1 MPAKLNPILPEDLY
15 KLRVF
20 TELQL
25 SPDGKLLLT
34 SISAVNNKDENKKYA
49 NLFVR
54 STAAGGAMKQ
64 FSRGEYVDARPRFS
78 PDGRHIAFLSNRS
91 GSSQLHLIPTD
102 GGESWALTKLK
113 GSVGDFEWSPDSRSL
128 VFCFTPKDA
137 EAIEREEAGKKGKK
151 VFSEPAVRE
160 IERYF
165 YRLDAAGWRAVGSTE
180 LRIVDVA
187 SGKDRV
193 LLADGKD
200 NSSPCFTPDGQT
212 IVFVSNK
219 SEDPDFEVMKNRLW
233 KIPVKGGRV
242 TQIPTFDGPAE
253 GPSVSPDGKWIAFRG
268 WEDGS
273 KFWGEADN
281 KLFLVPLSG
290 KAAPRMLGSDLD
302 RAPENSCL
310 NDTFG
315 TPETAPPQWS
325 RDGSTLYT
333 VLTSEGSNEV
343 WAFDVA
349 SGKGR
354 TIFSEPGVTL
364 GFAVDEAKGLLYVAH
379 ASQTNPGDIY
389 VRKLSDAPTGAS
401 MRQLSRI
408 GEAYVSGKSLG
419 EVTETWARGE
429 GGHKIQGWVLTPP
442 NYNPRRK
449 YPAVLYIHGGPHMA
463 YSRAYMNEF
472 QYLAGQGYI
481 VFYCNP
487 RGSTGYGEA
496 HKAAISRAWGQS
508 DYSDIMKFTDH
519 VLRKFPSIDK
529 EKIGCAGGSYGGY
542 MTAWIIGHT
551 HRFKAAVVDRAVTN
565 FMSFFGSSDFG
576 YLFHREFGKES
587 RSVWEERERFIEM
600 SPISHMH
607 KAKTPALV
615 LFQDQDLRCPTE
627 QSEQV
632 YVQLKLKG
640 VPTKMVR
647 YPDEPHGMS
656 RGGRTD
662 RRIHRLKEIKGW
674 MDKHV
679 LGKK

>member
-20 TELQL
+20 TELEL
-25 SPDGKLLLT
+25 SPDGRTLLT
-34 SISAVNNKDENKKYA
+34 SISAINNKDENKKYS
-49 NLFVR
+49 NLYVR
-54 STAAGGAMKQ
+54 PLGAGASLKQ
-64 FSRGEYVDARPRFS
+64 FTRGEFSDMRPRFS
-78 PDGRHIAFLSNRS
+78 PDGKLIAFSSSRS
-91 GSSQLHLIPTD
+91 GSMQLHLIPTD
-102 GGESWALTKLK
+102 GGESWQLTKLK
-113 GSVGDFEWSPDSRSL
+113 GSVGVFEWSPDSKSI
-128 VFCFTPKDA
+128 VFTFTPKDA

-151 VFSEPAVRE
+151 AEREPAVRV

-165 YRLDAAGWRAVGSTE
+165 YRLDGAGWRAQGSAE
-180 LRIVDVA
+180 LRVVDVS
-187 SGKDRV
+187 SGRDRV
-193 LLADGKD
+193 LVSDGKD
-200 NSSPCFTPDGQT
+200 NSSPCFSPDGKYV
-212 IVFVSNK
+212 IFASNK
-219 SEDPDFEVMKNRLW
+219 SADPDFEAMKTELW
-233 KIPVKGGRV
+233 KVPAGGGKVSR
-242 TQIPTFDGPAE
+242 IPTFAGPSE
-253 GPSVSPDGKWIAFRG
+253 SPSVSPDGQWLAFRG
-268 WEDGS
+268 WEDES
-273 KFWGEADN
+273 KFWGEADT
-281 KLFLVPLSG
+281 KLFVTPLSG
-290 KAAPRMLGSDLD
+290 KGGPRMLGADLD

-315 TPETAPPQWS
+315 TPETAAPLWS
-325 RDGSTLYT
+325 RDGKTIYSM
-333 VLTSEGSNEV
+333 LTSDGSNEV

-354 TIFSEPGVTL
+354 PVFKQPGVVL
-364 GFAVDEAKGLLYVAH
+364 AFAIDEERDLLYLAF
-379 ASQTNPGDIY
+379 ADATNPGDIF
-389 VRKLSDAPTGAS
+389 VRKLSDIDAPLK
-401 MRQLSRI
+401 QLSRI
-408 GEAYVSGKSLG
+408 GESYVSGKSLG

-429 GGHKIQGWVLTPP
+429 GGHKIQGWIMTPP
-442 NYNPRRK
+442 GFNPRKK

-472 QYLAGQGYI
+472 NYLAGQGYV

-496 HKAAISRAWGQS
+496 HKAAISRAWGKN
-508 DYSDIMKFTDH
+508 DYSDIMRFTDH
-519 VLRKFPSIDK
+519 VLRQCPFIDK
-529 EKIGCAGGSYGGY
+529 ERLGCAGGSYGGY

-551 HRFKAAVVDRAVTN
+551 QRFKAAVVDRAVTN

-640 VPTKMVR
+640 VPTRMVR

-674 MDKHV
+674 MDKYV
-679 LGKK
+679 QGKK